1 MNWHDNIKITDSPK
15 FVPSFWLRPDGF
27 AWLLGAGASASA
39 GIPTG
44 YDMITDFKKQ
54 LFCRLSGTSRRQVD
68 CNDPLWM
75 ERIDLLLASRSALPS
90 PGDPSEYA
98 AAFEAVYATQ
108 EERRAYIDQAVTK
121 GTPSFAHRA
130 LAAMITNKAVPCVFT
145 TNFDAMVETAATV
158 TDQLVDASARANLTV
173 AGIDNAARA
182 ALCLKESRWPLL
194 AKMHGDY
201 QSVELKNTSK
211 ELASQDLAMRDVLT
225 KACGRFGLIIVG
237 YSGRDQS
244 VMDALTG
251 ALSNPDAYPAGIIWT
266 CRSTKQLLPA
276 VIAFLNAAGDA
287 GVNVSVLETQT
298 FDELAADLL
307 DGTELPD
314 VLNAHVLQARP
325 IAINQMVPVPSG
337 DHSAFPVLQSSA
349 VPILEIPK
357 TARRIKLRKAIDT
370 REAQSILK
378 ATRKIG
384 VVASLGRE
392 LVAFGRDADLLGAF
406 TGYGAQ
412 MAGTIELDIANDGWA
427 LGLVYDALVQAI
439 CRDQPLLPRLRH
451 SGHIAVFAHNI
462 RDEEAS
468 VMERRKSQQSLA
480 QSAYGTPLT
489 GKIPNEQGFLF
500 NEGIHIKLD
509 WVVGKWWCAFE
520 PTTFVKTPR
529 TDDKEQEKRNRGVVA
544 DWTRERW
551 AKRYNSVWSK
561 IIASWVPLIGGNED
575 GRIRALGID
584 GSDGVDAEF
593 VISAATAWSRP
604 SHDHA
609 YFRRR

>member
-1 MNWHDNIKITDSPK
+1 
-15 FVPSFWLRPDGF
+15 
-27 AWLLGAGASASA
+27 
-39 GIPTG
+39 
-44 YDMITDFKKQ
+44 
-54 LFCRLSGTSRRQVD
+54 
-68 CNDPLWM
+68 
-75 ERIDLLLASRSALPS
+75 
-90 PGDPSEYA
+90 
-98 AAFEAVYATQ
+98 
-108 EERRAYIDQAVTK
+108 
-121 GTPSFAHRA
+121 
-130 LAAMITNKAVPCVFT
+130 
-145 TNFDAMVETAATV
+145 
-158 TDQLVDASARANLTV
+158 
-173 AGIDNAARA
+173 
-182 ALCLKESRWPLL
+182 
-194 AKMHGDY
+194 
-201 QSVELKNTSK
+201 
-211 ELASQDLAMRDVLT
+211 
-225 KACGRFGLIIVG
+225 
-237 YSGRDQS
+237 
-244 VMDALTG
+244 
-251 ALSNPDAYPAGIIWT
+251 
-266 CRSTKQLLPA
+266 
-276 VIAFLNAAGDA
+276 
-287 GVNVSVLETQT
+287 VNVSVLETQT